1 MNRYQIDLQATAF
14 EPAPTGA
21 RRLSPEAKPAGRGS
35 RKVLAAF
42 MTASAVLLLAG
53 CDKPAQEPTVGQRID
68 SAVAKTGEK
77 AEDAADAAR
86 RSAEAART
94 SAGEA
99 VQAAGDAGK
108 DAVITTSV
116 NAALAADGSLSALKI
131 DVDTDGGR
139 VVLRGQAPSATAR
152 DRATQ
157 LAQAVDGVVAVDN
170 QLTVRSN

>member
-1 MNRYQIDLQATAF
+1 MNRNQIDLQATAF

-21 RRLSPEAKPAGRGS
+21 RRLSPEPQPAGRRS

-42 MTASAVLLLAG
+42 MTVSAALLLAG

-99 VQAAGDAGK
+99 VQAVGDAAK
-108 DAVITTSV
+108 DAAITTSV

-131 DVDTDGGR
+131 DVDTNGGR
-139 VVLRGQAPSATAR
+139 VVLRGEAPSATAR

-157 LAQAVDGVVAVDN
+157 LAQAVDGVAAVDN